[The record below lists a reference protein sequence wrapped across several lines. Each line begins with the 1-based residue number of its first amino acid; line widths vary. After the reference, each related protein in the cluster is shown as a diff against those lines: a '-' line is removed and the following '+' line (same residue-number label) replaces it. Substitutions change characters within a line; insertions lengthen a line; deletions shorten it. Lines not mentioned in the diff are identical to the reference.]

1 MNENN
6 LINRRKMITKGLKAG
21 AALGLG
27 AMAMGA
33 PGNSNSFLSEL
44 FIPKA
49 LAGIPTGALDIAKEK
64 KWIDKGIP
72 KYKEEIIEKCG
83 DFKFEMEVDY
93 DSFMPIPE
101 RVSLVDSQGLLQV
114 RNALRRVCTDSSNTS
129 AQSEEAAAAVRSKI
143 KRIVL
148 TNIADPKKKNIELT
162 KDGVLYVRNSYTEPG
177 GITEYVSMAT
187 QLLKIL

>member
-1 MNENN
+1 M
-6 LINRRKMITKGLKAG
+6 KKT
-21 AALGLG
+21 
-27 AMAMGA
+27 
-33 PGNSNSFLSEL
+33 NSSTSVGKRFYVGFFLSVA
-44 FIPKA
+44 FC
-49 LAGIPTGALDIAKEK
+49 AGFFMFGMVDSASAQSLVIAKEK

-93 DSFMPIPE
+93 ESFMPIPD

-114 RNALRRVCTDSSNTS
+114 RNALRRVCTDSSDTS
-129 AQSEEAAAAVRSKI
+129 AQSEEAAAAVRGKI

-148 TNIADPKKKNIELT
+148 TNIADPKKKSIELT

-177 GITEYVSMAT
+177 GITPYVEMAT
-187 QLLKIL
+187 KLLKIL